1 MSLDINTAFL
11 ERVASF
17 IDDTDGMSYI
27 PKHAEQL
34 LANQD
39 YEKLESFMNEVEAE
53 LSQEHFHNYD
63 LVGENDI
70 Y

>member
-17 IDDTDGMSYI
+17 IDDTDGMSYV
-27 PKHAEQL
+27 PKHAEYL
-34 LANQD
+34 LEKQD